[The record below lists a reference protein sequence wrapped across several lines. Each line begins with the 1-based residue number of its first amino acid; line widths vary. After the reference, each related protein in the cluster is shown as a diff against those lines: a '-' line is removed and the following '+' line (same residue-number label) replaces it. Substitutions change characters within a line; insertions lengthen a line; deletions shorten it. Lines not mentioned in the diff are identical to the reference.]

1 LPLALY
7 NFSVVMLENQK
18 GKGEGLLKKRDRI
31 GEDLHGQ
38 G

>member
-1 LPLALY
+1 MEPTGRY
-7 NFSVVMLENQK
+7 IENKADQSDLR
-18 GKGEGLLKKRDRI
+18 GEGVLKKRDRI